1 MGCAPCQNR
10 CIFYIKCQYNP
21 ISPCFFWLSSAVS
34 YLPMPVIGGYL
45 AFIGYFCLEAGVGL
59 AISDTIM
66 SVTDWSLLLQP
77 SVFLLAFPALVA
89 GLVLTWLSR
98 SVKNDAALPMAMI
111 IIPGIFYVVIFV
123 SGVGMDGARSAGW
136 MGGNFTF
143 PKLSCHFFAFET

>member
-1 MGCAPCQNR
+1 
-10 CIFYIKCQYNP
+10 
-21 ISPCFFWLSSAVS
+21 LSSAVS

-66 SVTDWSLLLQP
+66 TVTDWTLLLQP

-136 MGGNFTF
+136 MGGNYTF
-143 PKLSCHFFAFET
+143 PKLSSQFFCI